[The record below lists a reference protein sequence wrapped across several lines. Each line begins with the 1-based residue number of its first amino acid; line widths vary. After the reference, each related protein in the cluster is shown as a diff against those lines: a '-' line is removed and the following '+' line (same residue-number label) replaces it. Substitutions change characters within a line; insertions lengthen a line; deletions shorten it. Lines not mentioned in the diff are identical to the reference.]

1 MDFNVK
7 TLLPHVFDRP
17 IAFHRI
23 LAEVAGSANGGVFLS
38 QAMYWSSIKETNDGW
53 FYKTAEDW
61 EKETFLSRREQET
74 VRRNLMKKKVLEEV
88 RKGIPAKLYFRVNNS
103 ELLDAIQK
111 IVQTRMAENAKQA
124 STNPPN
130 SDGGKGE
137 TNTESTS
144 ENTSETK
151 SILVDAE
158 FEEFWAAYP
167 KRPNNPKK
175 SAKLKY
181 VNARKRNILH
191 ETIMAGVNAYAKSRK
206 GEDPK
211 YTKLAETWL
220 NKECWEVDYPDASP
234 SAENASTVSDED
246 LDAVINQ
253 YKGIASDRTAAKRIL
268 AAELS
273 SGITLDRIVEAA
285 EKYAMHRK
293 QMRYDGI
300 EITAPILETWLK
312 FKWRE
317 MDAYFISKSPM
328 RKPILR
334 PVSEKRK

>member
-1 MDFNVK
+1 
-7 TLLPHVFDRP
+7 
-17 IAFHRI
+17 
-23 LAEVAGSANGGVFLS
+23 
-38 QAMYWSSIKETNDGW
+38 MYWSSIKETNDGW

-88 RKGIPAKLYFRVNNS
+88 KKGIPAKLYFRVNNS

-151 SILVDAE
+151 SILFDAE

-167 KRPNNPKK
+167 KRPNNPRKK
-175 SAKLKY
+175 AMAAYKK
-181 VNARKRNILH
+181 ARKTTSQEKLLTSVGEYFAYMQGENPKFVA
-191 ETIMAGVNAYAKSRK
+191 MAS
-206 GEDPK
+206 
-211 YTKLAETWL
+211 TWL
-220 NKECWEVDYPDASP
+220 NDERWNCDYSE
-234 SAENASTVSDED
+234 SAEVIKAYKSTKAGDASTVSNED

-253 YKGIASDRTAAKRIL
+253 YKGIVSDRMAAKRIL
-268 AAELS
+268 AAEFS

-285 EKYAMHRK
+285 EKYAMHCK

-300 EITAPILETWLK
+300 KINTPILEAWLK

-328 RKPILR
+328 RKPILK